1 MVDNGRTGRPERPSR
16 AGSQGPLAGL
26 RVIELASERA
36 CFAGKLLAIYGAEV
50 IVVEPP
56 GGHETRRWPPFAGD
70 IDDPER
76 SLWWWHYNTNKLS
89 VTLDLDDPTGAA
101 SLRRLVES
109 ADIVLEAEMPGVLA
123 AKQLDYPDLRASN
136 PSMIWV
142 SVTPFGRSGPRA
154 TDASTDLTVLAG
166 GGPVWSCGYDDHSIP
181 PVRGGGN
188 QGYQT
193 GSIFATM
200 AALTAVLHRGATGIG
215 QFIDVSL
222 HAAVN
227 VTTEAATYEW
237 LVAQRTVQRQ
247 TGRHA
252 SVRMSTSSFAEA
264 GDGRMVHSGV
274 PPRSGAE
281 YQRLIDWLTDEGVRD
296 EYPET
301 FFLEMGV
308 ARGGVHL
315 SEIHTDPEAQAIFN
329 AAREAVRFMA
339 QRGTAYE
346 FFIGAQTHGLAAT
359 VVYSPEEVL
368 SDPHFV
374 ARGFPVEVEHDDIG
388 ESYTYAGLPFICNGS
403 ASQLRRA
410 PRIGEHNELL
420 G

>member
-1 MVDNGRTGRPERPSR
+1 MAGNR
-16 AGSQGPLAGL
+16 ASSEQRGPLSGL
-26 RVIELASERA
+26 RVVELASAPA
-36 CFAGKLLAIYGAEV
+36 CFAGKLMAIYGAEV

-56 GGHETRRWPPFAGD
+56 GGHETRRWAPFAGD
-70 IDDPER
+70 IEDPER

-89 VTLDLDDPTGAA
+89 VTLDLDDADDAETLR
-101 SLRRLVES
+101 SLMAS
-109 ADIVLEAEMPGVLA
+109 ADIVLEAEAPGALA
-123 AKQLDYPDLRASN
+123 AKSLDYPDLRPRHPAL
-136 PSMIWV
+136 IWV

-154 TDASTDLTVLAG
+154 GEVATDLTVLAG
-166 GGPVWSCGYDDHSIP
+166 GGPVWSCGYDDHSMP

-200 AALTAVLHRGATGIG
+200 AALTAVLHRGATGVG
-215 QFIDVSL
+215 QFVDVSL

-227 VTTEAATYEW
+227 VTTEAATYEY

-252 SVRMSTSSFAEA
+252 SVRMTTSSFAEA
-264 GDGRMVHSGV
+264 ADGRTVHSGV
-274 PPRSGAE
+274 PPRSAAE
-281 YQRLIDWLTDEGVRD
+281 FQRLLDWMAEEGVL
-296 EYPET
+296 EQYPEA

-308 ARGGVHL
+308 TRGGAHL
-315 SEIHTDPEAQAIFN
+315 SEINTDPEAQAIFH
-329 AAREAVRFMA
+329 AGREGIRFMA
-339 QRGTAYE
+339 ERSAAYE
-346 FFIGAQTHGLAAT
+346 FFVGAQSHGIAAT

-374 ARGFPVEVEHDDIG
+374 ARGFPVEVDHDDIG
-388 ESYTYAGLPFICNGS
+388 ATYTYLGLPFICNGS
-403 ASQLRRA
+403 VSQLRRA
-410 PRIGEHNELL
+410 PRIGEHNHLL

>member
-1 MVDNGRTGRPERPSR
+1 
-16 AGSQGPLAGL
+16 
-26 RVIELASERA
+26 
-36 CFAGKLLAIYGAEV
+36 
-50 IVVEPP
+50 
-56 GGHETRRWPPFAGD
+56 
-70 IDDPER
+70 
-76 SLWWWHYNTNKLS
+76 
-89 VTLDLDDPTGAA
+89 
-101 SLRRLVES
+101 
-109 ADIVLEAEMPGVLA
+109 
-123 AKQLDYPDLRASN
+123 
-136 PSMIWV
+136 MIWV

-154 TDASTDLTVLAG
+154 HDAATDLTVLAA

-222 HAAVN
+222 HAAAN
-227 VTTEAATYEW
+227 VTTEAASYDW

-252 SVRMSTSSFAEA
+252 SVRMTTSSFADA
-264 GDGRMVHSGV
+264 GDGRLVHSGV
-274 PPRSGAE
+274 PPRRADE
-281 YQRLIDWLTDEGVRD
+281 YQRLIDWLADAGLRD

-308 ARGGVHL
+308 ARGGVQL
-315 SEIHTDPEAQAIFN
+315 SEITTDPEAQAIFN
-329 AAREAVRFMA
+329 AAREAVRFLA
-339 QRGTAYE
+339 ARSSAYD

-374 ARGFPVEVEHDDIG
+374 ARGFPVEVEHEDLG
-388 ESYTYAGLPFICNGS
+388 ETYTYLGLPFICNGS
-403 ASQLRRA
+403 PGGLRRA
-410 PRIGEHNELL
+410 PRLGEHNELL
-420 G
+420 GIGRATPY

>member
-1 MVDNGRTGRPERPSR
+1 MERSES
-16 AGSQGPLAGL
+16 AGPGGPLSGL
-26 RVIELASERA
+26 RVVELASSRA

-56 GGHETRRWPPFAGD
+56 GGHETRHWAPFAGD
-70 IDDPER
+70 VEDPER
-76 SLWWWHYNTNKLS
+76 SLWWWHYNTNKLG
-89 VTLDLDDPTGAA
+89 VTIDLDDRAGADA
-101 SLRRLVES
+101 LRSLIAT
-109 ADIVLEAEMPGVLA
+109 ADIVVESEMPGVLA
-123 AKQLDYPDLRASN
+123 AKALDYPDLRSLN
-136 PSMIWV
+136 PAMIWV

-154 TDASTDLTVLAG
+154 SELSTDLTVLAG

-200 AALTAVLHRGATGIG
+200 SALTAVLHRGATGIG

-227 VTTEAATYEW
+227 VTTEAATYDY

-252 SVRMSTSSFAEA
+252 SVRMTTSSFAEA
-264 GDGRMVHSGV
+264 ADGRTVHSGV
-274 PPRSGAE
+274 PPRSAAE
-281 YQRLIDWLTDEGVRD
+281 YQRLVDWLDDEGVRE
-296 EYPET
+296 EYGEA

-308 ARGGVHL
+308 ARGGVQL
-315 SEIHTDPEAQAIFN
+315 NEIATDPEAQAIFN
-329 AAREAVRFMA
+329 AGREAIRFMA
-339 QRGTAYE
+339 ERSTAYE
-346 FFIGAQTHGLAAT
+346 FFMGAQHHGIAAT

-374 ARGFPVEVEHDDIG
+374 ARGFPVEVEHEDLG
-388 ESYTYAGLPFICNGS
+388 ASYTYLGLPFICNGS

-410 PRIGEHNELL
+410 PRIGEHNGLL

>member
-1 MVDNGRTGRPERPSR
+1 MTEPL
-16 AGSQGPLAGL
+16 GPLAGL
-26 RVIELASERA
+26 RVVELASSRA
-36 CFAGKLLAIYGAEV
+36 CFAGKLFAIYGAEV
-50 IVVEPP
+50 IVVEPR
-56 GGHETRRWPPFAGD
+56 GGHETRRWAPFAGD
-70 IDDPER
+70 IEDPER

-89 VTLDLDDPTGAA
+89 VTLDLDGGADA
-101 SLRRLVES
+101 DALRTLIAS

-123 AKQLDYPDLRASN
+123 AQKLDYPDLRPQN

-154 TDASTDLTVLAG
+154 AELSTDLTVLAA

-200 AALTAVLHRGATGIG
+200 AALTAVLHRAVSGVG

-222 HAAVN
+222 HAAAN
-227 VTTEAATYEW
+227 VTTEAASYDY

-252 SVRMSTSSFAEA
+252 SVRMTTSSFAESA
-264 GDGRMVHSGV
+264 DGRMVHSGV

-281 YQRLIDWLTDEGVRD
+281 YQRLLDWLSDAGVRD
-296 EYPET
+296 QYDEA

-308 ARGGVHL
+308 ARGGVQL
-315 SEIHTDPEAQAIFN
+315 SEVAGDPEAQAIFN
-329 AAREAVRFMA
+329 AGREAIRFMA
-339 QRGTAYE
+339 EHSTAYE
-346 FFIGAQTHGLAAT
+346 FFMGAQSHGIAAT

-374 ARGFPVEVEHDDIG
+374 ARGFPVEVVHDDLDT
-388 ESYTYAGLPFICNGS
+388 SYTYAGLPFICNGS

-410 PRIGEHNELL
+410 PRIGEHNDLL

>member
-1 MVDNGRTGRPERPSR
+1 MASTEGPRSE
-16 AGSQGPLAGL
+16 GPLAGL
-26 RVIELASERA
+26 RVVELASSRA
-36 CFAGKLLAIYGAEV
+36 CFAGKLLAIYGGEV

-56 GGHETRRWPPFAGD
+56 GGHETRRWAPFAGD
-70 IDDPER
+70 IEDPER
-76 SLWWWHYNTNKLS
+76 SLWWWHYNTNKLG
-89 VTLDLDDPTGAA
+89 VTIDLDDRAGADA
-101 SLRRLVES
+101 LRSLITT
-109 ADIVLEAEMPGVLA
+109 ADIVLESEMPGVLA
-123 AKQLDYPDLRASN
+123 AKNLDYPDLRALN
-136 PSMIWV
+136 PAMIWV

-154 TDASTDLTVLAG
+154 SEESTDLTVLAG

-200 AALTAVLHRGATGIG
+200 SALTAVLHRGATGIG

-227 VTTEAATYEW
+227 VTTEAATYDY

-252 SVRMSTSSFAEA
+252 SVRMTTSSFAEA
-264 GDGRMVHSGV
+264 ADGRTVHSGV

-281 YQRLIDWLTDEGVRD
+281 YQRLVDWLDDEGVR
-296 EYPET
+296 EQYGEA

-308 ARGGVHL
+308 ARGGVQL
-315 SEIHTDPEAQAIFN
+315 NEIVNDPEAQAIFN
-329 AAREAVRFMA
+329 AGREAIRFMA
-339 QRGTAYE
+339 ERSTAYE
-346 FFIGAQTHGLAAT
+346 FFMGAQNHGIAAT

-374 ARGFPVEVEHDDIG
+374 ARGFPVEVEHEDIG
-388 ESYTYAGLPFICNGS
+388 ASYTYLGLPFICNGS
-403 ASQLRRA
+403 VSQLRRA
-410 PRIGEHNELL
+410 PRIGEHNSLL
-420 G
+420 R

>member
-1 MVDNGRTGRPERPSR
+1 M
-16 AGSQGPLAGL
+16 
-26 RVIELASERA
+26 
-36 CFAGKLLAIYGAEV
+36 
-50 IVVEPP
+50 
-56 GGHETRRWPPFAGD
+56 
-70 IDDPER
+70 
-76 SLWWWHYNTNKLS
+76 WWWHYNTNKLS
-89 VTLDLDDPTGAA
+89 VTLDLDDGADA
-101 SLRRLVES
+101 DALRSLIAS

-123 AKQLDYPDLRASN
+123 AKKLDYPDLRPQN

-154 TDASTDLTVLAG
+154 AELSTDLTVLAS

-200 AALTAVLHRGATGIG
+200 AALTAVLHRGATGVG

-222 HAAVN
+222 HAAAN
-227 VTTEAATYEW
+227 VTTEAASYDY

-252 SVRMSTSSFAEA
+252 SVRMTTSSFAESA
-264 GDGRMVHSGV
+264 DGRMVHSGV

-281 YQRLIDWLTDEGVRD
+281 YQRLLDWLSDAGVRD
-296 EYPET
+296 QYAEA

-308 ARGGVHL
+308 ARGGVQL
-315 SEIHTDPEAQAIFN
+315 SEIAGDPEAQAIFN
-329 AAREAVRFMA
+329 AGREAIRFMA
-339 QRGTAYE
+339 EHTTAYE
-346 FFIGAQTHGLAAT
+346 FFMGAQAHGIAAT

-374 ARGFPVEVEHDDIG
+374 ARGFPVEVDHDELG
-388 ESYTYAGLPFICNGS
+388 ASYTYAGLPFICNGS
-403 ASQLRRA
+403 VSQLRRA
-410 PRIGEHNELL
+410 PRIGEHNEPARLTS
-420 G
+420 GGGAPSSQAARSGTRRPR

>member
-1 MVDNGRTGRPERPSR
+1 MTQHDTNGG
-16 AGSQGPLAGL
+16 GPLAGL
-26 RVIELASERA
+26 RVVELASSRA
-36 CFAGKLLAIYGAEV
+36 CFAGKLLAIYGADV

-56 GGHETRRWPPFAGD
+56 GGHETRRSAPFAGD
-70 IDDPER
+70 VEDPER
-76 SLWWWHYNTNKLS
+76 SLFWWHYNTNKLG
-89 VTLDLDDPTGAA
+89 VTIDLDDSAGAEA
-101 SLRRLVES
+101 FRTLVDT
-109 ADIVLEAEMPGVLA
+109 ADIVLEAEDPGALA
-123 AKQLDYPDLRASN
+123 AKQLDYPDLRPRN
-136 PSMIWV
+136 PSVIWV

-154 TDASTDLTVLAG
+154 NEASTDLTVLAS

-188 QGYQT
+188 QGHHT

-200 AALTAVLHRGATGIG
+200 SALTAVLHRAATGVG

-222 HAAVN
+222 HAAAN
-227 VTTEAATYEW
+227 VTTEAASYDW

-252 SVRMSTSSFAEA
+252 SVRMTTSSFAEA
-264 GDGRMVHSGV
+264 ADGRLVHSGV

-281 YQRLIDWLTDEGVRD
+281 YQRLIEWLADAGVRD
-296 EYPET
+296 EYAET

-315 SEIHTDPEAQAIFN
+315 SEIATDPEAQAIFN
-329 AAREAVRFMA
+329 AAREAVRFLA
-339 QRGTAYE
+339 SRLSAYD

-374 ARGFPVEVEHDDIG
+374 ARGFPMTVEHEDIG

-403 ASQLRRA
+403 PSRLRRA
-410 PRIGEHNELL
+410 PRLGEHNHLL
-420 G
+420 AADGTARH